1 MTVVDDWRP
10 LSLDWSWQGVEELIE
25 EQVLTGK
32 PDDATQEARQVCLV
46 GWVGLIINLLLAAV
60 KMAAGIVGNSQAVVA
75 DAVHSLS
82 DLVTDAALIIGVR
95 YWTAPADEQHPH
107 GHRRIETLVAL
118 AIGLIL
124 GLVAIGLGEHALQEL
139 RRPQRV
145 SPDVVALI
153 GALISIVSKE
163 ALFWWTLVR
172 GRRISS
178 AALIANAWHHRS
190 DSLSSIP
197 AAAAVLVAM
206 VAPSWS
212 FIDAVGALMVCLFIL
227 HAAWKIMQPSVTQ
240 LIDAG
245 APRRERQTLESL
257 ALAVDGVVSAHALRT
272 RYTGSKLAVDLHIEV
287 DGELTVREGHAIGE
301 AVRRQLL
308 RKGPNVADCLVQVE
322 PVEEP
327 R

>member
-1 MTVVDDWRP
+1 V
-10 LSLDWSWQGVEELIE
+10 IE
-25 EQVLTGK
+25 EQVLQGK
-32 PDDATQEARQVCLV
+32 PDDAAAEARQVCFV
-46 GWVGLIINLLLAAV
+46 GWVGLIVNLVLAAV
-60 KMAAGIVGNSQAVVA
+60 KLLTGIVGNSQAVVA

-107 GHRRIETLVAL
+107 GHRRIETVVAL
-118 AIGLIL
+118 AIGLVL
-124 GLVAIGLGEHALQEL
+124 GLVALGLAEHALQEL
-139 RRPQRV
+139 RRPQRLA
-145 SPDVVALI
+145 PELVAFI
-153 GALISIVSKE
+153 GALLSIVSKE

-172 GRRISS
+172 GRKISS

-197 AAAAVLVAM
+197 AAVAVLVAM
-206 VAPSWS
+206 VAPAWS
-212 FIDAVGALMVCLFIL
+212 FVDAVGALMVCLFIL
-227 HAAWKIMQPSVTQ
+227 HAAWKIMQPALKQ

-245 APRRERQTLESL
+245 APRRERQVLESL
-257 ALAVDGVVSAHALRT
+257 ALAVDGVVAAHALRT

-287 DGELTVREGHAIGE
+287 DGDLTVRAGHAIGE

-322 PVEEP
+322 PVEDELS

>member
-1 MTVVDDWRP
+1 V
-10 LSLDWSWQGVEELIE
+10 IE
-25 EQVLTGK
+25 EQVLPGK
-32 PDDATQEARQVCLV
+32 PNDAAQEGREVCFV
-46 GWVGLIINLLLAAV
+46 GWVGLIVNLVLAAV
-60 KMAAGIVGNSQAVVA
+60 KLLTGIVGNSQAVVA

-107 GHRRIETLVAL
+107 GHRRIETVVTLV
-118 AIGLIL
+118 IGMIL

-145 SPDVVALI
+145 APEVVALI
-153 GALISIVSKE
+153 GALISIVTKE
-163 ALFWWTLVR
+163 VLFWWTLVR

-197 AAAAVLVAM
+197 AATAVLVAM
-206 VAPSWS
+206 VAPAWS
-212 FIDAVGALMVCLFIL
+212 FVDAVGALMVCLFIL
-227 HAAWKIMQPSVTQ
+227 HAAWKIMQPPLTQ
-240 LIDAG
+240 LSDAG
-245 APRRERQTLESL
+245 APRRERQALESL
-257 ALAVDGVVSAHALRT
+257 ALAVDGVIAAHALRT

-287 DGELTVREGHAIGE
+287 DGELTVRQGHAIGE

-322 PVEEP
+322 PVEEEY
-327 R
+327 